1 MEATACITDLAMAAF
16 TCPRLG
22 AAFLG
27 LIVLPHTA
35 TCPTAIAMRS
45 VREEK
50 MNKKAKPELL
60 SRYRGQE
67 MFNSRSEKEELAK
80 LSKSSAEDC
89 GEKKM

>member
-35 TCPTAIAMRS
+35 MCPTAIALRS
-45 VREEK
+45 ICEEK
-50 MNKKAKPELL
+50 VNKKPKPELHAK
-60 SRYRGQE
+60 YRGE
-67 MFNSRSEKEELAK
+67 RICNTRSKKEELAK